1 MAKRQSALASSY
13 HRGLHGRPGEPG
25 VQLQEI
31 ENLALHQVCA
41 WPDTLTE
48 VSVTIAQAIGATQ
61 TPKPGRVV
69 SGPGGTALRV
79 EPLKWWLLGAE
90 PASLDSEMGAMLDI
104 SHSRTRILLSG
115 PEAGACLGRLFP
127 VDLRPDHFPVDRV
140 ASGGIHHV
148 GVALWHSEAGYELF
162 IPRGFAESLW
172 EILVETAEQF
182 GLEIV

>member
-13 HRGLHGRPGEPG
+13 HRGLYGRPGEPG

-69 SGPGGTALRV
+69 SGPGGTALRI
-79 EPLKWWLLGAE
+79 EPLKWWLLSAE
-90 PASLDSEMGAMLDI
+90 PASLHSEMGATLDI

-115 PEAGACLGRLFP
+115 PEARACLGRLFP

>member
-90 PASLDSEMGAMLDI
+90 PASLDSEMGATLDI

-115 PEAGACLGRLFP
+115 PEARACLGRLFP